1 VAPIPLS
8 ALVDQTA
15 WRPGPADPVRD
26 RMWLALRAETQR
38 MLLAGAFDPRHI
50 LSLAAADREAWR
62 ARRRSFLKVQL
73 QSDPRVD
80 VER

>member
-26 RMWLALRAETQR
+26 RMWLALRSEIQR
-38 MLLAGAFDPRHI
+38 MLLAGAFDPRH
-50 LSLAAADREAWR
+50 LLGLAGADREAWR
-62 ARRRSFLKVQL
+62 AGRRAYLAAHCR
-73 QSDPRVD
+73 DDARVLVD
-80 VER
+80 L